1 MVYGSRLVVPGW
13 GWRLSMGLG
22 FRVWGL
28 GFRGS
33 DLVKTRLMV
42 AQLYWTY
49 TGCEGVGDA

>member
-28 GFRGS
+28 GFRVS